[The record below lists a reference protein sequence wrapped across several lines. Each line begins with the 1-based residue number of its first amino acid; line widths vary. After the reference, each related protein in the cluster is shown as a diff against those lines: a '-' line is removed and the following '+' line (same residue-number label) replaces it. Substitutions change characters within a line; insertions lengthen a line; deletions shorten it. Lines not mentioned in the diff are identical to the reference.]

1 MATGTQAE
9 PPGRLQRLRQFSARR
24 MRRLLQIIYLPA
36 VVLLVLWMLT
46 FFAVA
51 TYRNAPQWVTD
62 ARSWAIG
69 GRLGLTL
76 WSLVG
81 LQLVMA
87 WLLGLV
93 TAVGAAQ
100 AVSLGADLRRRF
112 RVVRRRVRVYLAG
125 LLLVRLVLLAVL
137 LAGAV
142 FVFTDWLGPA
152 IDVTGAGQLGRTLNR
167 RPVLPLL
174 TGGLLLVQMLAGP
187 FLRVRSSLALG
198 LLAASFTPKRDERV
212 WAALNARLGA
222 GFASILGAVWSV
234 AIAAFVLLLIYD
246 PAYEIGMPRVY
257 TYGPFNVIPNL
268 FPGVP
273 EYMAQ
278 VLTVMAAVSAAVA
291 IHLTGQIV
299 LPLFIRW
306 IAMRRLRR
314 QGAVAVSRGDQPV

>member
-1 MATGTQAE
+1 
-9 PPGRLQRLRQFSARR
+9 

-167 RPVLPLL
+167 RPVPPLL

-198 LLAASFTPKRDERV
+198 LLAASFTPE
-212 WAALNARLGA
+212 A
-222 GFASILGAVWSV
+222 
-234 AIAAFVLLLIYD
+234 
-246 PAYEIGMPRVY
+246 
-257 TYGPFNVIPNL
+257 
-268 FPGVP
+268 
-273 EYMAQ
+273 
-278 VLTVMAAVSAAVA
+278 
-291 IHLTGQIV
+291 
-299 LPLFIRW
+299 
-306 IAMRRLRR
+306 
-314 QGAVAVSRGDQPV
+314 